1 MIAGQKAIGEWI
13 DRSTHVS
20 TIAASAPYT
29 WTEARPWG
37 RTQAAL
43 LERAVQ
49 TPFGIWL
56 PQVTV
61 LRCQQFEQASDAVE
75 AVRERQCVV
84 LQLEG
89 MEPSESQRIL
99 DFVAGAVHALDGHM
113 ERVGDGTYLCAP
125 AGVGV
130 SQLSGSSGSS
140 VEPA

>member
-20 TIAASAPYT
+20 TITAHTRCT

-37 RTQAAL
+37 RTRTAL
-43 LERAVQ
+43 LERAMQ

-75 AVRERQCVV
+75 SVRERQCVV

-89 MEPSESQRIL
+89 MELSESQRIL
-99 DFVAGAVHALDGHM
+99 DFVAGAVLALDGRV

-125 AGVGV
+125 AGVSV
-130 SQLSGSSGSS
+130 SQLNGSSGSS

>member
-1 MIAGQKAIGEWI
+1 MGGSI
-13 DRSTHVS
+13 DPRTFQQSPPEPALPWTD
-20 TIAASAPYT
+20 AP
-29 WTEARPWG
+29 AWG
-37 RTQAAL
+37 RTQTTL
-43 LERAVQ
+43 HERSMQ

-61 LRCQQFEQASDAVE
+61 LRCQQFEQASDAVD

-89 MEPSESQRIL
+89 MEPSEAQRIL
-99 DFVAGAVHALDGHM
+99 DFVAGAVHALDGQM

-130 SQLSGSSGSS
+130 SQLRGSSDVS

>member
-1 MIAGQKAIGEWI
+1 MIAGQEALSGRIV
-13 DRSTHVS
+13 RSRHVS
-20 TIAASAPYT
+20 TIPGSPRNAWTDAPT
-29 WTEARPWG
+29 WG
-37 RTQAAL
+37 RTRTSL
-43 LERAVQ
+43 HERAMQ

-61 LRCQQFEQASDAVE
+61 LRCRQFEQASDAVE
-75 AVRERQCVV
+75 AIRERQCVV

-89 MEPSESQRIL
+89 MEPSEAQRIL
-99 DFVAGAVHALDGHM
+99 DFVAGAVHALDGQM

-130 SQLSGSSGSS
+130 SQLRGSSESC

>member
-43 LERAVQ
+43 LERAMQ

-99 DFVAGAVHALDGHM
+99 DFVAGAVLALDGRM

>member
-1 MIAGQKAIGEWI
+1 MSHNVEM
-13 DRSTHVS
+13 
-20 TIAASAPYT
+20 
-29 WTEARPWG
+29 
-37 RTQAAL
+37 
-43 LERAVQ
+43 Q

-89 MEPSESQRIL
+89 MEASESQRIL
-99 DFVAGAVHALDGHM
+99 DFVAGAVHALDGRM